1 MKHRGVSQKLLVAV
15 VVVCLS
21 GLRGTQAE
29 TRASQTE
36 HEDIVQAEKAVLAS
50 LAIAISPRGASLCVQ
65 TPVACVG
72 PDRLELAM
80 SLLAARNTPE
90 SLRALAGLVRFRLD
104 GAYAED
110 YDDLLL
116 GKGKAIQPFL
126 AALSSQALHEQCKK
140 EFAELIRES
149 GATLGDVREEY
160 ACRSEEAIKADVSS
174 TLDAI
179 QHHRQ
184 PEP

>member
-1 MKHRGVSQKLLVAV
+1 M
-15 VVVCLS
+15 VVCLCVIYEP
-21 GLRGTQAE
+21 QAE
-29 TRASQTE
+29 SRTSE

-50 LAIAISPRGASLCVQ
+50 LVVTVSPRGASLCVQ

-104 GAYAED
+104 GAYAEG

-116 GKGKAIQPFL
+116 RKGKAIQPFL
-126 AALSSQALHEQCKK
+126 VALSPQALHEQCKK

-149 GATLGDVREEY
+149 GATLGDVREEH
-160 ACRSEEAIKADVSS
+160 ACRSEQAIKADVSS